1 MTMRRLAAFV
11 LVLSCA
17 RVAVAGDVDRAKIRN
32 YNIAITPVFTL
43 TSAIVQHR
51 VHSFRDVLYQLGFG
65 AAAGASYYQAKRI
78 TGSGRATAGWLLTN
92 ATASVVENVTS
103 GEHPI
108 GRFGYTVGPFR
119 LRFATPYA
127 REAIARIEMDW
138 SLAETIDLGEALR
151 EFHQFGFRN
160 GIIATDRDHDCWP
173 NPDISGALYCG
184 VTYGVFP
191 GVTKH
196 PPSTLHKD
204 PAVLWHHEM
213 IHAEQSQ
220 QLDSVEPPV
229 YTFGGDRDG
238 SRPLR
243 VFAFRHV
250 RVGFVQALDIATY
263 QRPYEERWGEVEAYA
278 LSERTPVPV
287 LRR

>member
-1 MTMRRLAAFV
+1 MRRHFVALALLLLF
-11 LVLSCA
+11 A
-17 RVAVAGDVDRAKIRN
+17 RNVIAADLDRAKIRN
-32 YNIAITPVFTL
+32 YNIALTPVFTL
-43 TSAIVQHR
+43 ASAFVQHR
-51 VHSFRDVLYQLGFG
+51 VHSFRDALRQLAYG
-65 AAAGASYYQAKRI
+65 AAAGASYYEAKRI

-92 ATASVVENVTS
+92 ATASVVEIVSS

-108 GRFGYTVGPFR
+108 GRVGYTVGPFR
-119 LRFATPYA
+119 VRVATPYA

-138 SLAETIDLGEALR
+138 SLAETIDFGQALR

-160 GIIATDRDHDCWP
+160 GILATDRDRTCWP
-173 NPDISGALYCG
+173 NPDLNGAFYCG

-191 GVTKH
+191 GVTKNL
-196 PPSTLHKD
+196 PSTLHKA
-204 PAVLWHHEM
+204 PSVLWHHEM
-213 IHAEQSQ
+213 IHAEQAQ

-229 YTFGGDRDG
+229 YTFGGHRDA

-250 RVGFVQALDIATY
+250 RVGFAQALDIPTY
-263 QRPYEERWGEVEAYA
+263 QRPYEERWGEIEAYA
-278 LSERTPVPV
+278 LAERTPVPV

>member
-1 MTMRRLAAFV
+1 MTMRRLAALV
-11 LVLSCA
+11 LALSCA
-17 RVAVAGDVDRAKIRN
+17 RIAAAGDVDRAKIRN
-32 YNIAITPVFTL
+32 YNIALTPVFTL
-43 TSAIVQHR
+43 ASAIVQHR
-51 VHSFRDVLYQLGFG
+51 VHSVRDALYQLGFG
-65 AAAGASYYQAKRI
+65 AAAGASYYEAKRM

-127 REAIARIEMDW
+127 RQAIARIEMDW
-138 SLAETIDLGEALR
+138 SLAETIDFGQALR

-160 GIIATDRDHDCWP
+160 GILATDRDRDCWP
-173 NPDISGALYCG
+173 NPDLNGAFYCG

-196 PPSTLHKD
+196 LPSTLRKE
-204 PAVLWHHEM
+204 PEVLWHHEL

-220 QLDSVEPPV
+220 QLDSVEPPI
-229 YTFGGDRDG
+229 YTFGGGRDP

-243 VFAFRHV
+243 FFAVRHV
-250 RVGFVQALDIATY
+250 RVGFTQALDIPTY
-263 QRPYEERWGEVEAYA
+263 NRPYEERWGEIEAYA
-278 LSERTPVPV
+278 FAERTPVPV